1 MPSFPVHHQLLELT
15 HVHRVGDAIQPSH
28 PLSSTS
34 LTFNLS
40 QYQGLFQWVSSMNQV
55 AKVLGFQLQHQSFQW
70 IVRTYFLYNW
80 LICQSFTID
89 SLAYEI
95 TQPIKTNHT
104 AFPHHSCPLWWPT
117 HCGVCFTLYLPK
129 SIPYLSLCFS
139 LNYFCGETSRTQAS
153 LGPETRYCG
162 FRLGLSPA
170 MWIWVPNW
178 LLAGFQSQSEVNSF
192 KSIID

>member
-1 MPSFPVHHQLLELT
+1 MSIESVLPSNHLILCCPLLLPPSNFPSI
-15 HVHRVGDAIQPSH
+15 RVFSNE
-28 PLSSTS
+28 ST
-34 LTFNLS
+34 LHFRWPN
-40 QYQGLFQWVSSMNQV
+40 YW
-55 AKVLGFQLQHQSFQW
+55 GFQLQHQSFQW

-95 TQPIKTNHT
+95 TQPRKTNHT